1 LFDTGGGNL
10 DTQVLD
16 FSSKGL
22 DINGKYGGK
31 ALGKQNANGTG
42 DVALRV
48 SNDGYYL
55 YIYFMFTNGYVGCVR
70 CDCLDL

>member
-1 LFDTGGGNL
+1 MR
-10 DTQVLD
+10 
-16 FSSKGL
+16 
-22 DINGKYGGK
+22 KYGGK